1 MAVSVAAIYFGGKRF
16 RELPFQNEDEFER
29 LLLENS
35 GMLFGEKSLY
45 IDFKSRVE
53 GRTLGSAI
61 PDGILVDFR
70 DPEDPK
76 FYLVEVEL
84 SEHDFYKHIFPQ
96 VTKFFAFF
104 KNPKGRTELVE
115 KMFTVINADQNM
127 RDRFNQL
134 VGSKEIY
141 KSLKD
146 IVENSQNILII
157 IDGLKPEFDEVKETY
172 TDTWDKMVQV
182 MVIKKFQAND
192 SIILYVNPDFEEQGL
207 EQPPDGDNEELERYT
222 EEYHLGDVA
231 PNIIS
236 TYQRL
241 KQEISRIEPRI
252 VFNPQKYYISLRGE
266 KNFAYI
272 KFRKQKMHIILMMS
286 YEDGKQLIKKH
297 KLSPLS
303 DSIKKFHGG
312 ECFRITLE
320 NEDNLDE
327 VIQAIMQSYKQ
338 QKQV

>member
-1 MAVSVAAIYFGGKRF
+1 VAVSVAAIYFGGKRF

-207 EQPPDGDNEELERYT
+207 EQPPDGDNEERYT

>member
-1 MAVSVAAIYFGGKRF
+1 MAVSGSVLYFGGKRF
-16 RELPFQNEDEFER
+16 NELPFQNEDEFER
-29 LLLENS
+29 LVLENS

-45 IDFKSRVE
+45 IDLKSRVE
-53 GRTLGSAI
+53 GRALGSAI
-61 PDGILVDFR
+61 PDGILIDFR

-104 KNPKGRTELVE
+104 KNPRGRTELVE
-115 KMFTVINADQNM
+115 KMFTVINADQDM
-127 RDRFNQL
+127 RSRFNQL

-182 MVIKKFQAND
+182 MVIKKFQADD
-192 SIILYVNPDFEEQGL
+192 SVILYVNPDFEEQGL
-207 EQPPDGDNEELERYT
+207 EQPPNGDNEEPERYT

-231 PNIIS
+231 PNIVA

-241 KQEISRIEPRI
+241 KQEISHIEPRI
-252 VFNPQKYYISLRGE
+252 IFNPQKYYISLRAE

-272 KFRKQKMHIILMMS
+272 KFRKRKMQLILKMP
-286 YEDGKQLIKKH
+286 YEVGRQIIKKH
-297 KLSPLS
+297 KLSSLS
-303 DSIKKFHGG
+303 ESIQKFYGG
-312 ECFRITLE
+312 ECFRVVLE
-320 NEDNLDE
+320 NEENLDE
-327 VIQAIMQSYKQ
+327 VIQAIMQSYEQ
-338 QKQV
+338 QKQP

>member
-1 MAVSVAAIYFGGKRF
+1 
-16 RELPFQNEDEFER
+16 
-29 LLLENS
+29 
-35 GMLFGEKSLY
+35 MLFGEKSLY
-45 IDFKSRVE
+45 IDLKSRVE
-53 GRTLGSAI
+53 GRALGSAI
-61 PDGILVDFR
+61 PDGILIDFR
-70 DPEDPK
+70 DPEDAK

-104 KNPKGRTELVE
+104 KNPRGRTELVE

-134 VGSKEIY
+134 AGSKEVY

-146 IVENSQNILII
+146 IVENSQNILVI

-182 MVIKKFQAND
+182 MVIKKFQAGD
-192 SIILYVNPDFEEQGL
+192 STILYVDPDFEEQGL
-207 EQPPDGDNEELERYT
+207 EQPTEADDEEFERYT
-222 EEYHLGDVA
+222 EEYHLEDVA
-231 PNIIS
+231 PNIAA
-236 TYQRL
+236 TYKIL
-241 KQEISRIEPRI
+241 KQEISRIEPSI

-272 KFRKQKMHIILMMS
+272 KFRKRKMYIILKMP
-286 YEDGKQLIKKH
+286 YEDGKQTIKKH
-297 KLSPLS
+297 KLSTLS
-303 DSIKKFHGG
+303 ESIQKFYGG
-312 ECFRITLE
+312 ECFRVTLE

-327 VIQAIMQSYKQ
+327 VIQAIMQSYRR
-338 QKQV
+338 QKP